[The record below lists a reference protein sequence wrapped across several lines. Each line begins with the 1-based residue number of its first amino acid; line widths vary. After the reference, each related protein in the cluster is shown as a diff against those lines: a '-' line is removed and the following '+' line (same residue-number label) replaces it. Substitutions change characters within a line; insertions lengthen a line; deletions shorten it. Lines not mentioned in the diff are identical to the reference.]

1 LTPNNRLKIMAGLL
15 LILTAGCKTPEYSQG
30 RTQAIEPFANSSRGA
45 IASGHPSKLR
55 TGASTQPHDLDPP
68 GGEHVLQTLLA
79 AKPMVLSTDD
89 EKTLSPKFHFVLSVS
104 KRTADGELPQATLPW
119 TDIWVVRDGGN
130 VGILC
135 ASASGLPYCYM
146 TEGLFIVMD
155 RAHPGTLLFC
165 EGGRPALVLG
175 AEPKTQSAV
184 FELEYGSADEPA
196 ALTLD
201 LSAILRSVQAKLR
214 HADFNTAN
222 RSLMVATENAA
233 VTITLSPDAKSGV
246 PIQSFLSTS
255 RASGS
260 SIAINDIAIGSD
272 PPLNLLGVDVQAV
285 AALGLPMRRLALRD
299 AKTLNLL
306 VPADFCVAPEERA
319 AAKTLMQL
327 FFGGGKRPD
336 PPPVRHGKAG
346 PNRA

>member
-1 LTPNNRLKIMAGLL
+1 MV
-15 LILTAGCKTPEYSQG
+15 CD
-30 RTQAIEPFANSSRGA
+30 RG
-45 IASGHPSKLR
+45 H
-55 TGASTQPHDLDPP
+55 
-68 GGEHVLQTLLA
+68 
-79 AKPMVLSTDD
+79 
-89 EKTLSPKFHFVLSVS
+89 
-104 KRTADGELPQATLPW
+104 
-119 TDIWVVRDGGN
+119 

-135 ASASGLPYCYM
+135 ASAAGLPYCYM

-155 RAHPGTLLFC
+155 RTHPGTLLFC

-184 FELEYGSADEPA
+184 FELEYRSADEPA

-214 HADFNTAN
+214 RADFNTSN
-222 RSLMVATENAA
+222 RSLTVTTENAA

-255 RASGS
+255 RASGAS
-260 SIAINDIAIGSD
+260 MAINDIAIGSE
-272 PPLNLLGVDVQAV
+272 PPLNLLGVDVQALLG
-285 AALGLPMRRLALRD
+285 LGLPIRRLNARD

-306 VPADFCVAPEERA
+306 VPADFGVAPEERA
-319 AAKTLMQL
+319 AAKTLMRL
-327 FFGGGKRPD
+327 FSAGKRRD
-336 PPPVRHGKAG
+336 PPPLPHGKTG